1 MLDLDLELRQGAFT
15 LQGRLRL
22 EQPVSGLF
30 GPSGCGK
37 STLLRAI
44 AGLLRPQAGHI
55 HLDGAPL
62 FDAQHRID
70 LPPHRR
76 RVGLVFQDSQLF
88 PHLSVE
94 GNLLYGFKLLPTAER
109 HFSLA
114 RIVELLDIGQLLQR
128 RPRHLSGGERQRV
141 ALGRTL
147 LASPRL
153 LLLDEPLAA
162 LDEARKQQ
170 ILPFLRRVRDELGLP
185 MLYVSHAINEIL
197 YLTPHL
203 AIMDNGHILGQGL
216 FSDVIR
222 QERLLELARSLGLEN
237 VLQVTVARHEPEIGS
252 TTVRYDHHKL
262 HLPLSQLPVGAE
274 TWIALRAAD
283 VALARQ
289 PIADITIQNQV
300 AGRILSLRR
309 IADRMLVEVDIG
321 VPILAEV
328 TVKAVRDLHLMEGD
342 PVYCLFKA
350 RAWQYLGAN
359 HYAIS
364 ASAASRS
371 LRAWPSGLPG
381 PS

>member
-1 MLDLDLELRQGAFT
+1 MTLDLDLELRQGSFT
-15 LQGRLRL
+15 LQGRLLL

-44 AGLLRPQAGHI
+44 AGLIRPQAGHI
-55 HLDGAPL
+55 QWDGAPL
-62 FDAQHRID
+62 FDAKRGID

-94 GNLLYGFKLLPTAER
+94 GNLLYGFKLLSATER
-109 HFSLA
+109 RFPLA
-114 RIVELLDIGQLLQR
+114 RIVELLDIGHLLKR

-162 LDEARKQQ
+162 LDEGRKQQ
-170 ILPFLRRVRDELGLP
+170 ILPFLRRVRDELRLP

-197 YLTPHL
+197 YLTPYL
-203 AIMDNGHILGQGL
+203 AIMEQGHILGQGL

-222 QERLLELARSLGLEN
+222 HERILELARSLGLEN
-237 VLQVTVARHEPEIGS
+237 VLQVTVARHEPKIGS
-252 TTVRYDHHKL
+252 TTVRYDHHEL
-262 HLPLSQLPVGAE
+262 HLPLADLPTGVE

-289 PIADITIQNQV
+289 PITEITIQNQV
-300 AGRILSLRR
+300 PGRILSVRR

-328 TVKAVRDLHLMEGD
+328 TVKAVRDLALTEGD
-342 PVYCLFKA
+342 FVYCLFKA
-350 RAWQYLGAN
+350 RAWQYLG
-359 HYAIS
+359 I
-364 ASAASRS
+364 R
-371 LRAWPSGLPG
+371 
-381 PS
+381 

>member
-1 MLDLDLELRQGAFT
+1 MLDLDLELDQGSFT
-15 LQGRLRL
+15 LRGQLTL

-44 AGLLRPQAGHI
+44 AGLVRPRTGYI

-62 FDAQHRID
+62 FDARKRID

-88 PHLSVE
+88 PHLSVQH
-94 GNLLYGFKLLPTAER
+94 NLLYGFNLLSPAQRQFT
-109 HFSLA
+109 LA
-114 RIVELLDIGQLLQR
+114 QIVDLLDIGPLLGR

-162 LDEARKQQ
+162 LDEGRKRQ
-170 ILPFLRRVRDELGLP
+170 ILPFLRRVRDELRLP

-197 YLTPHL
+197 YLTPYL
-203 AIMDNGHILGQGL
+203 AVMEQGRILGQGPFL
-216 FSDVIR
+216 EVIR
-222 QERLLELARSLGLEN
+222 QDSILGLARSLGLEN
-237 VLQVTVARHEPEIGS
+237 VLQVTVSRHEPDIGC
-252 TTVRYDHHKL
+252 TTVRYDHHEL
-262 HLPLSQLPVGAE
+262 HLPLSDLPPGTE

-283 VALARQ
+283 VALARR

-300 AGRILSLRR
+300 SGRILGLRR
-309 IADRMLVEVDIG
+309 IADRMLVEVDVG
-321 VPILAEV
+321 VPILAEI
-328 TVKAVRDLHLMEGD
+328 TVKAVHDLGLIGGD
-342 PVYCLFKA
+342 TVYCLFKA
-350 RAWQYLGAN
+350 RAWQYVAT
-359 HYAIS
+359 
-364 ASAASRS
+364 R
-371 LRAWPSGLPG
+371 
-381 PS
+381 

>member
-1 MLDLDLELRQGAFT
+1 MLALDLELNQGSFT
-15 LQGRLRL
+15 LQGRLTL

-44 AGLLRPQAGHI
+44 AGLARPQHGHI
-55 HLDGAPL
+55 NLDGIPL
-62 FDAQHRID
+62 FDARRRVD

-88 PHLSVE
+88 PHFSVE
-94 GNLLYGFKLLPTAER
+94 HNLLYGFKLLPPAQR
-109 HFSLA
+109 RFSPKQ
-114 RIVELLDIGQLLQR
+114 IIELLDIGHLLHR

-162 LDEARKQQ
+162 LDEGRKQQ
-170 ILPFLRRVRDELGLP
+170 ILPFLRRVRDDLRLP

-203 AIMDNGHILGQGL
+203 AIMEQGRILGQGPFL
-216 FSDVIR
+216 EVIR
-222 QERLLELARSLGLEN
+222 QDRILGLARSLGLEN
-237 VLQVTVARHEPEIGS
+237 VLQVTVDRHEPDIGC
-252 TTVRYDHHKL
+252 TTVRYDHHEL
-262 HLPLSQLPVGAE
+262 HLPLSALPPGAE

-283 VALARQ
+283 VALARY
-289 PIADITIQNQV
+289 PVAGTTIQNQV
-300 AGRILSLRR
+300 PGRVLGLRQ
-309 IADRMLVEVDIG
+309 IADRVLAEVDVG
-321 VPILAEV
+321 VPILAEI
-328 TVKAVRDLHLMEGD
+328 TVKAVRDLGLTQGD

-350 RAWQYLGAN
+350 RAWHYLGA
-359 HYAIS
+359 A
-364 ASAASRS
+364 
-371 LRAWPSGLPG
+371 
-381 PS
+381 

>member
-1 MLDLDLELRQGAFT
+1 MLALDLELRRGTFV
-15 LQGRLRL
+15 LQGRLTL

-44 AGLLRPQAGHI
+44 AGLIRPQSGFI
-55 HLDGAPL
+55 DLDGAPL
-62 FDAQHRID
+62 FDARRGID

-94 GNLLYGFKLLPTAER
+94 RNLLYGFTLLPPADR
-109 HFSLA
+109 RYAPA
-114 RIVELLDIGQLLQR
+114 RIGELLDSGPLLRR

-141 ALGRTL
+141 ALGRSL

-162 LDEARKQQ
+162 LDEGRKQQ
-170 ILPFLRRVRDELGLP
+170 ILPFLRRVRDELRLP

-203 AIMDNGHILGQGL
+203 AVMDHGRVLGQGL
-216 FSDVIR
+216 FSEVIR
-222 QERLLELARSLGLEN
+222 QDYLLGLARSLGLEN
-237 VLQVTVARHEPEIGS
+237 VLRVTVDRHEPEIGS
-252 TTVRYDHHKL
+252 TTVRYDHHEL
-262 HLPLSQLPVGAE
+262 HLPLSALAPGTE

-283 VALARQ
+283 VALALR
-289 PIADITIQNQV
+289 PINGITIQNQLS
-300 AGRILSLRR
+300 GRLLSLRR
-309 IADRMLVEVDIG
+309 VADRVLAEVDIG

-328 TVKAVRDLHLMEGD
+328 TVKAIRDLGLVEGD
-342 PVYCLFKA
+342 QVYCLFKA
-350 RAWQYLGAN
+350 RAWQYLGAGEQP
-359 HYAIS
+359 S
-364 ASAASRS
+364 AGIHAVSTI
-371 LRAWPSGLPG
+371 P
-381 PS
+381 

>member
-1 MLDLDLELRQGAFT
+1 MLDLALELHQGSFT
-15 LQGRLRL
+15 LQGALTL

-44 AGLLRPQAGHI
+44 AGLIRPQAGYI
-55 HLDGAPL
+55 RLDGVTL
-62 FDAQHRID
+62 FDGRLRID

-94 GNLLYGFKLLPTAER
+94 RNLLYGFKLLPPAER
-109 HFSLA
+109 RFTPVQ
-114 RIVELLDIGQLLQR
+114 IMELLDLGSLLHR

-162 LDEARKQQ
+162 LDEGRKQH
-170 ILPFLRRVRDELGLP
+170 ILPFLRRVRDDLRLP

-197 YLTPHL
+197 YLTPYL
-203 AIMDNGHILGQGL
+203 TVMEQGRILGQGL
-216 FSDVIR
+216 FSEVIR
-222 QERLLELARSLGLEN
+222 QPHLLSLARSLGLEN
-237 VLQVTVARHEPEIGS
+237 VLRVKVERHEPEIGS
-252 TTVRYDHHKL
+252 TTVRYGGHEL
-262 HLPLSQLPVGAE
+262 HLPLSALPPGAE

-289 PIADITIQNQV
+289 PIIGITIQNQIS
-300 AGRILSLRR
+300 GRILELRR
-309 IADRMLVEVDIG
+309 IADRIVAEVDIG

-328 TVKAVRDLHLMEGD
+328 TVKAIRDLDLCVGD
-342 PVYCLFKA
+342 EVYCLFKA
-350 RAWQYLGAN
+350 RAWQYLGTA
-359 HYAIS
+359 
-364 ASAASRS
+364 
-371 LRAWPSGLPG
+371 
-381 PS
+381 

>member
-1 MLDLDLELRQGAFT
+1 MLALDLELRQGAFT
-15 LQGRLRL
+15 LQGALTL

-44 AGLLRPQAGHI
+44 AGLIRPQTGHI
-55 HLDGAPL
+55 HLDGVAL
-62 FDAQHRID
+62 FDTRRGID

-94 GNLLYGFKLLPTAER
+94 RNLLYGFKLLPLAER
-109 HFSLA
+109 RFTLA
-114 RIVELLDIGQLLQR
+114 QIVALLDIGPLLRR

-162 LDEARKQQ
+162 LDEGRKQQ
-170 ILPFLRRVRDELGLP
+170 ILPFLRRVRDELRLP

-203 AIMDNGHILGQGL
+203 AVMDRGQILGQGL
-216 FSDVIR
+216 FSEVIR
-222 QERLLELARSLGLEN
+222 QGSILGLARSLGLEN
-237 VLQVTVARHEPEIGS
+237 VLQVTVERHEPEIGS
-252 TTVRYDHHKL
+252 TTVRYDHHEL
-262 HLPLSQLPVGAE
+262 HLPLSALPVGVD

-283 VALARQ
+283 VALARH

-300 AGRILSLRR
+300 SGQILGLRR
-309 IADRMLVEVDIG
+309 IADRILAEVDIG

-328 TVKAVRDLHLMEGD
+328 TVKAVHDLGLTEGD
-342 PVYCLFKA
+342 RVYCLFKA
-350 RAWQYLGAN
+350 RAWQYLGA
-359 HYAIS
+359 
-364 ASAASRS
+364 
-371 LRAWPSGLPG
+371 G
-381 PS
+381 

>member
-1 MLDLDLELRQGAFT
+1 MLALDLELHQGSFV
-15 LQGRLRL
+15 LQGQLTL

-44 AGLLRPQAGHI
+44 AGLARPQTGYI
-55 HLDGAPL
+55 HLDGVPL
-62 FDAQHRID
+62 FDARKRID

-88 PHLSVE
+88 PHLSVDH
-94 GNLLYGFKLLPTAER
+94 NLRYGFKLLPPAQRQFT
-109 HFSLA
+109 LA
-114 RIVELLDIGQLLQR
+114 RIIDLLDIGHLLQR

-162 LDEARKQQ
+162 LDEGRKQQ
-170 ILPFLRRVRDELGLP
+170 ILPFLRRVRDELRLP

-203 AIMDNGHILGQGL
+203 AVMEQGRILGHGPFL
-216 FSDVIR
+216 EVIR
-222 QERLLELARSLGLEN
+222 QDSILGLARSLGLEN
-237 VLQVTVARHEPEIGS
+237 VLQVTVSRHEPDIGC
-252 TTVRYDHHKL
+252 TTVRYDHHEL
-262 HLPLSQLPVGAE
+262 HLPLSDLPPGTE

-283 VALARQ
+283 VALARR

-300 AGRILSLRR
+300 SGRILGLRR
-309 IADRMLVEVDIG
+309 IADRMLVEVDVG
-321 VPILAEV
+321 VPILAEI
-328 TVKAVRDLHLMEGD
+328 TVKAVHDLGLMEGD
-342 PVYCLFKA
+342 TVYCLFKA
-350 RAWQYLGAN
+350 RAWQYVGT
-359 HYAIS
+359 
-364 ASAASRS
+364 R
-371 LRAWPSGLPG
+371 
-381 PS
+381 

>member
-1 MLDLDLELRQGAFT
+1 MLTLDLELRQGVFT
-15 LQGRLRL
+15 LQGQLTL

-44 AGLLRPQAGHI
+44 AGLIRPQTGSI

-62 FDAQHRID
+62 FDADRDVD

-76 RVGLVFQDSQLF
+76 RIGLVFQDSQLF

-94 GNLLYGFKLLPTAER
+94 RNLLYGFKLLPPAKR
-109 HFSLA
+109 RFALA
-114 RIVELLDIGQLLQR
+114 QIVDLLDIGPLLGR

-162 LDEARKQQ
+162 LDESRKQQ
-170 ILPFLRRVRDELGLP
+170 ILPFLRRVRDELRLP

-203 AIMDNGHILGQGL
+203 AIMDQGRILGQGS
-216 FSDVIR
+216 FADVIR
-222 QERLLELARSLGLEN
+222 QDHLLGLARSLGLEN
-237 VLQVTVARHEPEIGS
+237 VLQVTVQRHEPEIGS
-252 TTVRYDHHKL
+252 TTVRYDQHEL
-262 HLPLSQLPVGAE
+262 YLPLSDLPPGTE
-274 TWIALRAAD
+274 IWIALRATD
-283 VALARQ
+283 VALARR
-289 PIADITIQNQV
+289 PVADITIQNQV
-300 AGRILSLRR
+300 FGRILGLRR
-309 IADRMLVEVDIG
+309 VADRVLAEVDIG

-328 TVKAVRDLHLMEGD
+328 TVKAVRDMDLAEGQL
-342 PVYCLFKA
+342 VYCLFKA
-350 RAWQYLGAN
+350 RAWQYLGA
-359 HYAIS
+359 
-364 ASAASRS
+364 
-371 LRAWPSGLPG
+371 G
-381 PS
+381 